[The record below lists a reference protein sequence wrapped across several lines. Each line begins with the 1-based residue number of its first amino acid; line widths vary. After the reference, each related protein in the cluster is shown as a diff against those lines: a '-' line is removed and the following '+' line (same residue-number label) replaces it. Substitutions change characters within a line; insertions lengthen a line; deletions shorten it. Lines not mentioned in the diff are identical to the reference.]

1 MLFEGDATVITQ
13 GFIVAEKSVIFEVT
27 DFSVVESIVSLLA
40 SYYIFHVNY
49 PKSIPASS
57 FLYFI
62 QEYLLGVIDPAIK
75 KPARYKA
82 FVNSLRKSDPGETE
96 NREPE

>member
-1 MLFEGDATVITQ
+1 M
-13 GFIVAEKSVIFEVT
+13 AEKSVIYEVT
-27 DFSVVESIVSLLA
+27 DFSVVDSIVSLLA

-49 PKSIPASS
+49 PKSIPAS

-96 NREPE
+96 KSREPE

>member
-1 MLFEGDATVITQ
+1 M
-13 GFIVAEKSVIFEVT
+13 T
-27 DFSVVESIVSLLA
+27 DFSIVEGLVSLLA

-62 QEYLLGVIDPAIK
+62 QEYLLGVIDPAIR

-82 FVNSLRKSDPGETE
+82 FVNSLKKSDLEETE
-96 NREPE
+96 NGKEPE